1 MKARDFCYWLMGA
14 LEVGD
19 LKTMNEAQVAEVK
32 NHLNMV
38 FIHDI
43 DPSFPPEEKAAL
55 DKAHT
60 GGPTKLPGVP
70 LADRPDEPRPRC

>member
-19 LKTMNEAQVAEVK
+19 LKTMNEAQVSEVK

-43 DPSFPPEEKAAL
+43 DPSFPPEEKEAL
-55 DKAHT
+55 DNAHK
-60 GGPTKLPGVP
+60 GGSVTLPVAP
-70 LADRPDEPRPRC
+70 LADRPDEPKMRC